1 MTKNFLCAAFAGASI
16 LAFTTSSY
24 AADSWYVSGGAG
36 LSMLADSEITDTE
49 GAEQR
54 RGKISHENG
63 FAMTGAIG
71 KTFGDFRLEGEL
83 SYRKNDLD
91 TLTFTSAT
99 IDGQTRAVSQSG
111 KLTGDLAS
119 LAFMGNAYYDLNN
132 NSAWTPFVIA
142 GVGMAHHTLNI
153 DSLSGEAQNYDES
166 DTVFAYQIGAG
177 VGYSVTEKDKV
188 TLQYRLLGSAD
199 ATFDNG
205 TDKIE
210 GDYMNHSI
218 MVGFTH
224 SFP

>member
-1 MTKNFLCAAFAGASI
+1 MNKNFLCAAFAGASI
-16 LAFTTSSY
+16 LAFTTSSS

-36 LSMLADSEITDTE
+36 LSMLADSEITSTE
-49 GAEQR
+49 GADSAS
-54 RGKISHENG
+54 GKISHDNG
-63 FAMTGAIG
+63 FAMMGAIG

-91 TLTFTSAT
+91 TISYTSAT
-99 IDGQTRAVSQSG
+99 IDGQTFAVSESAG
-111 KLTGDLAS
+111 AGGDLAS

-132 NSAWTPFVIA
+132 NSAWTPFVMA

-153 DSLSGEAQNYDES
+153 DSLSGEALNYDES

-188 TLQYRLLGSAD
+188 TLQYRLLGAAD
-199 ATFDNG
+199 ATFDDG
-205 TDKIE
+205 AEKTE

-224 SFP
+224 SF